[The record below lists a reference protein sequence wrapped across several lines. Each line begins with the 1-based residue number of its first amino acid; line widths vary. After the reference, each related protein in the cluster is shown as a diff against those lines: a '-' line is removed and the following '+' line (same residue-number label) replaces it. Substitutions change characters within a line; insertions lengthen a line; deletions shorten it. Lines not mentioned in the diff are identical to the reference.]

1 MLITEMWEFAKLRIL
16 KYCTK
21 GHTLQ
26 EEKDSSY
33 RASQCLKECSL
44 NRSIVSS
51 KQCLR
56 ARSLNRN
63 INPSII
69 SYFPCFLSS
78 SSRRVF
84 TMTSNQRLFTLV
96 LPFPSPCLTSFSS
109 SLKRVS
115 SNHLYVSFLDQSS
128 PPPHRTE
135 VLEPVIDMAL

>member
-1 MLITEMWEFAKLRIL
+1 MRICEITYPEVLYKRAYSAGGKRQFIQSQSMPERML
-16 KYCTK
+16 
-21 GHTLQ
+21 
-26 EEKDSSY
+26 
-33 RASQCLKECSL
+33 L
-44 NRSIVSS
+44 NCSIVSF

-96 LPFPSPCLTSFSS
+96 LPFPFPCLTSSSS

-115 SNHLYVSFLDQSS
+115 SNHLYVSFLDQNSPP

-135 VLEPVIDMAL
+135 VLEPIIDMAL